1 MRSSSF
7 VDALSLLSSSFR
19 DFLLMLLLLLP
30 IAAVHAA
37 PFDFCYQQLQRAAV
51 LDSNALQLSTDELRT
66 TVLFLSG
73 GAATLND
80 ATLAALEAKHATVV
94 ASITV
99 NNAALQAFCGDLMLE
114 VLRAQTVLDVAE
126 AKCMFAMQI
135 GDANRDGFLQQ
146 SIEFPRYANQVSG
159 NQYGFTTPYSALPV
173 IVQNVFTDFADTS
186 TALISIVGARSTDPD
201 LTETQRITLMSLCYH
216 TAIAILASSDHSGG
230 NNVPPP
236 APPPPVAAPVAP
248 PNDNGGGGDFTP
260 SFTYTICT
268 RMISFSDVSRDDTL
282 SADEYFNLCNRLVQS
297 SGDGAVEYTGGYANL
312 PEPLRLNFDSLA
324 VGGSINVYGSK
335 PAQQPTAEDTA
346 RLTQICTDTDRALQS
361 APPSEAQEEPP
372 ATGGGDQD
380 PEGDNDGDDTA
391 IPFDQC
397 KLGLIFSDLSR
408 DSFLTENEYVR
419 FVSRNDETIERNS
432 DFASLK
438 PSLQDNFHSLA
449 GSDGRIDVTGSKPN
463 QTPTAAQQEHLRRIC
478 AETGAALASPN
489 PPTSAPTSLV
499 SGSVTVY
506 NSFVISNSERL
517 RADIFQPGQADRDAL
532 DAAYTVFVPE
542 AAANHTIVAG
552 EADTETP
559 PDTRRALFLRQR
571 RLPAT
576 DLNTPE
582 IYALRNS
589 NCPSYVTGGNAYCQT
604 VFGSF
609 QVDFVD
615 EPSEDVVLAK
625 LTQSTQ
631 NAILPLLQNTLLSI
645 KPDTAIRIE
654 GPSEPLEPVGARDPN
669 FVDPDGK
676 SDSHSSGASAGQIL
690 AGVVMGLA
698 VVVGGFLYYQ
708 KKHGGS
714 IPTPAWLKGSMEA
727 ATEKLSHT
735 PIPGMGNGHPMHGPV
750 GVESALNQPGGGLNG
765 DQASGSEYDDEHEQN
780 GRGGDG
786 SGEFSVEDEHN
797 GADGGKKKG
806 FRPKQ
811 FDFML
816 GNKKDKNIDP
826 DIRVLEG
833 DDDFADG
840 NDFINYSFEEPP
852 EMKHKHD
859 GDDSF
864 LDWGGKNA
872 WGGATTTEG
881 GEVQTTSVA
890 DVFDDTFHNNDEDDS
905 HSGSGSDSSGSGS
918 GSLSKGS
925 VVSGVEDTAQLTG
938 LVDNGKWS
946 GVMETATLLDSNL
959 GESSDTSNHSDGK
972 SFSGSRSESASS
984 FTGGN
989 DGIDDILSNSSNENS
1004 VGYSGQSGDPPSAS
1018 EERKRRIQYRE
1029 QIIELVKKTA
1039 PGDIDKVNSMMEQF
1053 AGREAELI
1061 STLQTMM
1068 TRSNSKRR
1076 LKVVHRSKGIPSRSA
1091 SGVANRGAEGSAVVA
1106 AASMMY
1112 GAEDPSDSRGD
1123 GSYSD
1128 EGSYYDGGDYGY
1140 DDDPVNDNGSFA
1152 GSRSGSHS
1160 YSQAEGS
1167 YTPSYTDHEG
1177 SYRSGSGSYRQEGSY
1192 SGGSG
1197 SYSQEGSYTGPYH
1210 DDEGSFSRSR
1220 SGSGS
1225 YSQEGGSY
1233 TGTISRGSGSY
1244 SQKGSYTEPYNDNND
1259 DGSFA
1264 GSRSGSGSHSPSYN
1278 DQEGSYRSGSGSFS
1292 QEGGHQEDDGTHSDS
1307 QNEIYFD
1314 D

>member
-1 MRSSSF
+1 M
-7 VDALSLLSSSFR
+7 LSSSFR
-19 DFLLMLLLLLP
+19 DFVLLLLFLLP
-30 IAAVHAA
+30 ISAVHAA

-66 TVLFLSG
+66 AVLFLSG

-80 ATLAALEAKHATVV
+80 ATLASLRTKHATAV

-99 NNAALQAFCGDLMLE
+99 NNAALHTFCGDLMLE

-126 AKCMFAMQI
+126 GKCLFAMQI

-159 NQYGFTTPYSALPV
+159 NQYGFTTPFSALPV

-186 TALISIVGARSTDPD
+186 TAVISIVGARSTDPE
-201 LTETQRITLMSLCYH
+201 LTETQRVELMSLCYH
-216 TAIAILASSDHSGG
+216 TGIAILASSDHSAG
-230 NNVPPP
+230 NVVPPP
-236 APPPPVAAPVAP
+236 TPPPPPPPPPVAAPVAP
-248 PNDNGGGGDFTP
+248 APPSNDNGGGGDFSP
-260 SFTYTICT
+260 SFTYTVCT

-282 SADEYFNLCNRLVQS
+282 SADEYFNLCNRLLLS
-297 SGDGAVEYTGGYANL
+297 SRGGDVEYTGGYANL
-312 PEPLRLNFDSLA
+312 PEALRLNFDSLA
-324 VGGSINVYGSK
+324 VDGSINVYGSK

-361 APPSEAQEEPP
+361 APPPSEGEEEPP
-372 ATGGGDQD
+372 PTGGGDSET
-380 PEGDNDGDDTA
+380 EGGNDGDDTA

-419 FVSRNDETIERNS
+419 FVSRNDETIETNS

-438 PSLQDNFHSLA
+438 SSLQDNFHSLA

-463 QTPTAAQQEHLRRIC
+463 QTPTPAQEEHLRRIC

-499 SGSVTVY
+499 SGSVTIY

-532 DAAYTVFVPE
+532 ETAYALFVPQ

-552 EADTETP
+552 EADSEPP

-576 DLNTPE
+576 DLKNPE

-615 EPSEDVVLAK
+615 EPSEDVALAK
-625 LTQSTQ
+625 LTQITQ
-631 NAILPLLQNTLLSI
+631 NAILPLLQDTLLSI
-645 KPDTAIRIE
+645 RPDTVIRIE
-654 GPSEPLEPVGARDPN
+654 GPSEPLKPIGARDPN
-669 FVDPDGK
+669 FVDPDGDG
-676 SDSHSSGASAGQIL
+676 DSYSSGPSVGQIL
-690 AGVVMGLA
+690 AGVVMGLS
-698 VVVGGFLYYQ
+698 VVVGGLLYYK

-714 IPTPAWLKGSMEA
+714 IPTPAWLKGSMDA
-727 ATEKLSHT
+727 ATEKLSQI
-735 PIPGMGNGHPMHGPV
+735 PIPGMGSGHPMHGSV
-750 GVESALNQPGGGLNG
+750 GVESALNQPGGGNL
-765 DQASGSEYDDEHEQN
+765 DEDRASGSEDDDEQEER
-780 GRGGDG
+780 GRGGDD
-786 SGEFSVEDEHN
+786 SAEFSVEDEHS
-797 GADGGKKKG
+797 AVDGGKKKG

-833 DDDFADG
+833 DDDFEDG
-840 NDFINYSFEEPP
+840 NDFVNYSFEEPP
-852 EMKHKHD
+852 EMKQKHD

-864 LDWGGKNA
+864 LDWGGKNT
-872 WGGATTTEG
+872 WGEATTTEA
-881 GEVQTTSVA
+881 GEMQTTSVA
-890 DVFDDTFHNNDEDDS
+890 DVFDDTFQNNDKDDS
-905 HSGSGSDSSGSGS
+905 YSGSGSDSSGSGS

-925 VVSGVEDTAQLTG
+925 VVSGVEDTAHLRG

-946 GVMETATLLDSNL
+946 GVMETATRLESNL

-972 SFSGSRSESASS
+972 SSSGSRSESASS
-984 FTGGN
+984 FNAGN
-989 DGIDDILSNSSNENS
+989 GGIDDILSNSSDEDS
-1004 VGYSGQSGDPPSAS
+1004 VGQSGDAPSAS

-1068 TRSNSKRR
+1068 LRSNSKRR

-1128 EGSYYDGGDYGY
+1128 EGSYHDGGDYGY
-1140 DDDPVNDNGSFA
+1140 DDDPVNENGSFA
-1152 GSRSGSHS
+1152 GSQSGSRS
-1160 YSQAEGS
+1160 YSQEGS
-1167 YTPSYTDHEG
+1167 YTPSYTDQEG
-1177 SYRSGSGSYRQEGSY
+1177 SYNQEGSY

-1197 SYSQEGSYTGPYH
+1197 NYSQEGSYTGPYH

-1225 YSQEGGSY
+1225 YSQEGSY
-1233 TGTISRGSGSY
+1233 TGTFSRGSGSY
-1244 SQKGSYTEPYNDNND
+1244 SQEGSYTEPYNDNND
-1259 DGSFA
+1259 DGSFT
-1264 GSRSGSGSHSPSYN
+1264 GSRSGSGSHSQSYN
-1278 DQEGSYRSGSGSFS
+1278 DQEGSHRSGSGSFS

-1307 QNEIYFD
+1307 QNDIYFD